1 MTINLEKLN
10 NYKQE
15 ITFLIN
21 RKGKIFYHKIDLFH
35 DHEDLL
41 IENKDEIGE
50 FDVCRLVYDPNS
62 EDASFCG
69 IPGISASM
77 NVMFDNLPFELKST
91 HLNAIENFVKDYENI
106 VQYAEEHKDEYNS
119 DDATQFIRSM
129 NRMYA
134 ALYKND
140 KNKRASWEQ
149 VCKTWYKW
157 QQKYPV
163 LKWLNAD
170 EECINLDQSG
180 LVGTF
185 FESKDQSII
194 KLYRIKNEE
203 VNEIIKDKN
212 QKEKYFFDNIDINI
226 KKDNNINNNY
236 KGNQNNKDINKI
248 ENKIFKN
255 IINDS
260 VQPSLLFE
268 NKGKNIDDLT
278 KQSNALNCN
287 KRFSIYEFLKWNKN
301 KVYLTKY
308 SDIKKKY
315 CGISSLFQNIEKI

>member
-149 VCKTWYKW
+149 VCKIWYKW

-185 FESKDQSII
+185 FESKDQEAIDDYLQGCINRAEEKFKRISIQRCSSFI
-194 KLYRIKNEE
+194 EE
-203 VNEIIKDKN
+203 KAEETPGSTETK
-212 QKEKYFFDNIDINI
+212 
-226 KKDNNINNNY
+226 
-236 KGNQNNKDINKI
+236 
-248 ENKIFKN
+248 KIFKIKQKIDLARFLEVSHQIIEDSGEPGALYFAIGGN
-255 IINDS
+255 LLYNVITKIAERACEIND
-260 VQPSLLFE
+260 QPILQLLE
-268 NKGKNIDDLT
+268 
-278 KQSNALNCN
+278 
-287 KRFSIYEFLKWNKN
+287 RLKM
-301 KVYLTKY
+301 VEP
-308 SDIKKKY
+308 D
-315 CGISSLFQNIEKI
+315 E